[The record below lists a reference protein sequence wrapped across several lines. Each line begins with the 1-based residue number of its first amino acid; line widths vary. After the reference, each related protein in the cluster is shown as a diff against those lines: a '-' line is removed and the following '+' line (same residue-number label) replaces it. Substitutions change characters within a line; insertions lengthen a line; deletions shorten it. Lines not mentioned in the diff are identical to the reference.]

1 MFCCSAIG
9 GTIGGIGGT
18 TGGTVGDSAVGGT
31 IGSQWCH
38 LIPSSLPLQA
48 REARPTIT
56 DWNKI
61 RLDMIDPPHWGVLIL
76 TWFWG
81 SVNPWDW
88 NPLWGGADLFKSSF
102 KDPDDQLSGW
112 LWCLMIQDDSD
123 KLEGETTWKHWILK
137 IRSQKYFV
145 SVIPFVLITT
155 SMYQKLYFDK
165 NLWEGISPYC
175 FVDVVVH
182 NGEIKIM
189 TIGLQLSFI
198 SSGFRHFLVWKFSMD
213 DFKRKGKFY
222 FNLWKEKNLLWWKR
236 LDKFILQ
243 FKFKAQVSKCFCD
256 DVGQIW
262 CGGQCITMVW

>member
-1 MFCCSAIG
+1 MLLSSRWRHRWDHRWHHRGLSSRWLHREPVVPPHPLLSPVA
-9 GTIGGIGGT
+9 
-18 TGGTVGDSAVGGT
+18 SQ
-31 IGSQWCH
+31 GSPAHYYWLKQNQIRYDWS
-38 LIPSSLPLQA
+38 SSLILL
-48 REARPTIT
+48 
-56 DWNKI
+56 N
-61 RLDMIDPPHWGVLIL
+61 L

-88 NPLWGGADLFKSSF
+88 NPLWGGADLFKSSL

-123 KLEGETTWKHWILK
+123 KLEGEPTWKHWILK